1 MTIRMPAEH
10 GAWGILLVPLVS
22 SALVAGGGW
31 LAFALLLACTLG
43 IFILRGSLD
52 QASCAAA
59 LLDRDHLVLAAVA
72 FAAGLALLVGFERWL
87 LLAIALLGAA
97 LFAVH
102 AHLLRAH
109 QQNGAEK
116 RSLTAELCGVL
127 LLTLS
132 APAAWIAQRG
142 SLDAQGALL
151 WLLNVLF
158 FLGGVIYVK
167 YRVRGLLAHR
177 AFRGPAERAAF
188 AWPVLAYHLLL
199 PLFLAALIAASSASL
214 LVLVA
219 FTPAIL
225 RASALLLHL
234 GQKFPIKRLGWSEV
248 GHALLFATLLV
259 IALR

>member
-1 MTIRMPAEH
+1 MAGDAKKLQPIIVKKVRKGGHAPH
-10 GAWGILLVPLVS
+10 GGAWKIAYADFVT
-22 SALVAGGGW
+22 AMM
-31 LAFALLLACTLG
+31 AFFL
-43 IFILRGSLD
+43 
-52 QASCAAA
+52 
-59 LLDRDHLVLAAVA
+59 
-72 FAAGLALLVGFERWL
+72 
-87 LLAIALLGAA
+87 
-97 LFAVH
+97 
-102 AHLLRAH
+102 
-109 QQNGAEK
+109 
-116 RSLTAELCGVL
+116 
-127 LLTLS
+127 
-132 APAAWIAQRG
+132 
-142 SLDAQGALL
+142 LL